1 MIKKKTKRRLKSLQ
15 NTFHCSTSRRNVY
28 PESYNFYGLAIDTLS
43 ALVRVLVDI
52 VLLFFQVD
60 NALNEADL
68 EEAMSN
74 EFLRNSLITAGW
86 LQPLTLANKH
96 RAMQT
101 LIVFDVLEKRK
112 APMDQ
117 FIKGLKT
124 LGVHSMIT
132 SYPELMR
139 AHFVNSTGPLSSA
152 DLIDNLSFTDTAEN
166 QMAKN
171 FLIQS
176 IKELENG
183 MFIWFLFWNENIMY
197 TYIVHNKISVLCR
210 MWFKEAG

>member
-1 MIKKKTKRRLKSLQ
+1 MVNIL
-15 NTFHCSTSRRNVY
+15 
-28 PESYNFYGLAIDTLS
+28 
-43 ALVRVLVDI
+43 
-52 VLLFFQVD
+52 LLFFQVD
-60 NALNEADL
+60 NALNDAGL

-96 RAMQT
+96 CAMQT

-117 FIKGLKT
+117 FIKGLET

-139 AHFVNSTGPLSSA
+139 AHFLNSAGPLTSG
-152 DLIDNLSFTDTAEN
+152 DLIDNLSFTDITEN
-166 QMAKN
+166 QMAKD

-183 MFIWFLFWNENIMY
+183 MFTFLFGTKILCTHTLFII
-197 TYIVHNKISVLCR
+197 TYLC
-210 MWFKEAG
+210 FVECGSEAG